1 MGRSRWTASAWL
13 DASPGLIVVQ
23 FTNVEGPSI
32 ERLEAATLD
41 GAVVVNAA
49 VEDLEPGET
58 RQVRLAVGNSEVR
71 TVVVTDGSEKAL
83 RIQVIV

>member
-1 MGRSRWTASAWL
+1 M
-13 DASPGLIVVQ
+13 VQ

-71 TVVVTDGSEKAL
+71 TVVVTDGSEEAL